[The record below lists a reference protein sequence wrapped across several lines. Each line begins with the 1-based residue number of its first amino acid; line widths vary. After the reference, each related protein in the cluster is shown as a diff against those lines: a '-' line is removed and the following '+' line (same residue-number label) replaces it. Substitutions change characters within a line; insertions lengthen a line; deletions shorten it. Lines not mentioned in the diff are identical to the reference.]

1 MILLQAAKGEN
12 GMKRKRGFSLVLC
25 LFLLS
30 CLLPQAV
37 GAERIDPEREC
48 SLTVELYEDGAP
60 VEGFPFGLFYAAS
73 VRAQGGFTLAGDFQD
88 CPVEINGLTAAQ
100 YTDLARILDAYA
112 RQNSLKPLAK
122 KDTGA
127 NGCAGF
133 DALEPGLY
141 LVGSSTAV
149 LGGKKITVDPFL
161 VSLPGQK

>member
-1 MILLQAAKGEN
+1 M
-12 GMKRKRGFSLVLC
+12 
-25 LFLLS
+25 
-30 CLLPQAV
+30 
-37 GAERIDPEREC
+37 
-48 SLTVELYEDGAP
+48 
-60 VEGFPFGLFYAAS
+60 
-73 VRAQGGFTLAGDFQD
+73 
-88 CPVEINGLTAAQ
+88 EINGLTAAQ

-161 VSLPGQK
+161 VSLPGQNDDGNAFLSAHGPAKAQHFHTCGNRLPSGVEGLG